1 MLLQVGLT
9 PLHVSVYQLSLQEH
23 QNKKQ
28 TNKQTTNITDA
39 YEPACGDSLTQN
51 RE

>member
-9 PLHVSVYQLSLQEH
+9 PLQVSVYEPRLQEH
-23 QNKKQ
+23 QNNKQ

-39 YEPACGDSLTQN
+39 YDPACGDSLTQN
-51 RE
+51 N